1 MAMPFILLV
10 GAAPNAIAYDSK
22 QFTSGEFFKYG
33 CLASVI
39 LMAVCALACYVIWPI
54 LGMPTTIPKVM

>member
-1 MAMPFILLV
+1 LLV

-22 QFTSGEFFKYG
+22 QFTSGEFFGYG

-39 LMAVCALACYVIWPI
+39 LMAVCALACYVIWPV